1 MNPIQ
6 APPSIIVE
14 MALPERQQ
22 IGSAQME
29 QDGTIVMRLRM
40 VEGASVGDAEM
51 RYVPGSADY
60 GRVRN
65 HLSSLTPGKS
75 VPVYDDWN

>member
-6 APPSIIVE
+6 EPPLIVTE
-14 MALPERQQ
+14 MALSERQQ
-22 IGSAQME
+22 IGSARME
-29 QDGTIVMRLRM
+29 QNGTIVLRLRM
-40 VEGASVGDAEM
+40 MEGASVGDAEM

-65 HLSSLTPGKS
+65 HLPSLMPGKS
-75 VPVYDDWN
+75 VPVYNDWN

>member
-6 APPSIIVE
+6 EPPSITVE
-14 MALPERQQ
+14 MASPKRQQ

-51 RYVPGSADY
+51 RYVPGMADY
-60 GRVRN
+60 GRVRS
-65 HLSSLTPGKS
+65 HLPSLTPGKI
-75 VPVYDDWN
+75 VPVYNDWD